1 MQYIELNPPYRLVFG
16 RHGHFLVSGNDMYV
30 GQAIA
35 VYGEY
40 GELEW
45 DFMRQV
51 IAPARDQVEVGA
63 NIGSHTVAMAKLAA
77 QGGRRLM
84 AVEPQPV
91 LFQNMCANVALNR
104 LFNVQAE
111 NCACAAE
118 PGWLSFPPQDYAAV
132 GNFGGVSMQVETDGW
147 QRVRSQPL
155 DSLLDARWDV
165 GFLKIDVEGF
175 EHDVLLGARDTL
187 RRCRPV
193 IYLEND
199 RLEKSRALIE
209 HLWSMD
215 YHCWFHV
222 PRLFNPDNFAQ
233 EEKNIFDNLAS
244 FNMLCLPREM
254 PHTLP
259 DPPVQDANAHP
270 LAAIRAEAAS

>member
-51 IAPARDQVEVGA
+51 IDPARDQVEVGA

-132 GNFGGVSMQVETDGW
+132 GNFGGVFHLFHIGFGISQSDIIEDGI
-147 QRVRSQPL
+147 SKNNAL
-155 DSLLDARWDV
+155 
-165 GFLKIDVEGF
+165 
-175 EHDVLLGARDTL
+175 
-187 RRCRPV
+187 
-193 IYLEND
+193 
-199 RLEKSRALIE
+199 SRNHGTFIT
-209 HLWSMD
+209 
-215 YHCWFHV
+215 
-222 PRLFNPDNFAQ
+222 PR
-233 EEKNIFDNLAS
+233 
-244 FNMLCLPREM
+244 
-254 PHTLP
+254 TG
-259 DPPVQDANAHP
+259 
-270 LAAIRAEAAS
+270 